1 MGAGRRVRQQVGVHG
16 RMEHS
21 SKACVASDN
30 PAMYLW
36 GLVKQ
41 GACSRV
47 VAQHECTL
55 CTMRVRLAETEEYL
69 LQSNTRCT
77 LMLTSMQE
85 GWLRQLLPA
94 GLPAR
99 LGLLTCLQEVPVSNS
114 VCICAVHYNSGRVN
128 TISGITRVLCI
139 ELCLT
144 VCSDQQHQHACDHG
158 QLHRATGWASVGRAR
173 KATGKG

>member
-1 MGAGRRVRQQVGVHG
+1 MGAGWRVRQQVGVQG
-16 RMEHS
+16 RMQHR

-69 LQSNTRCT
+69 LQ
-77 LMLTSMQE
+77 
-85 GWLRQLLPA
+85 RQGRSQGPLH
-94 GLPAR
+94 
-99 LGLLTCLQEVPVSNS
+99 LQ
-114 VCICAVHYNSGRVN
+114 A
-128 TISGITRVLCI
+128 
-139 ELCLT
+139 
-144 VCSDQQHQHACDHG
+144 QQAQHAFE
-158 QLHRATGWASVGRAR
+158 AGRD
-173 KATGKG
+173 